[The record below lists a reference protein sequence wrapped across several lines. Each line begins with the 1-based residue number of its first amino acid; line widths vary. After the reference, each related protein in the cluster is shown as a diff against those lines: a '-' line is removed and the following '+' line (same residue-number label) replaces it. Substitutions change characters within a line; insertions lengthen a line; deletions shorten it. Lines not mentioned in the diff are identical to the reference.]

1 MRTGIVASIL
11 VFLGLI
17 VTGFMGNAGIFKSLV
32 FVMGLG
38 TGLAGAGMLSAIISF
53 TTPIRAGMLMG
64 VWGVANMVGHAV
76 GNLTGGILVDSVRY
90 ATGNAF
96 FAYSSLFTMEAVIL
110 LVALNLTTKLNA
122 NTSRA
127 HVEETE
133 ILAGV
138 AAAD

>member
-1 MRTGIVASIL
+1 
-11 VFLGLI
+11 
-17 VTGFMGNAGIFKSLV
+17 
-32 FVMGLG
+32 
-38 TGLAGAGMLSAIISF
+38 
-53 TTPIRAGMLMG
+53 MG

-90 ATGNAF
+90 ATANAF

-138 AAAD
+138 TAAD

>member
-1 MRTGIVASIL
+1 
-11 VFLGLI
+11 
-17 VTGFMGNAGIFKSLV
+17 
-32 FVMGLG
+32 
-38 TGLAGAGMLSAIISF
+38 
-53 TTPIRAGMLMG
+53 
-64 VWGVANMVGHAV
+64 
-76 GNLTGGILVDSVRY
+76 
-90 ATGNAF
+90 
-96 FAYSSLFTMEAVIL
+96 MEAVIL